1 MKTEMVL
8 DTRTLPVSVFHPVV
22 LTRAG
27 AAEIAAMLLE
37 AHDLIARIPEQMRG
51 QLGVRH
57 YFCDELQGGRLLIT
71 DALTASNEKDTS
83 TESVS

>member
-1 MKTEMVL
+1 MKTETDLHARLLFRPAVL
-8 DTRTLPVSVFHPVV
+8 R
-22 LTRAG
+22 RAA

-37 AHDLIARIPEQMRG
+37 AHDLISRLPEQLRE

-57 YFCDELQGGRLLIT
+57 YFCDELQGCHLLIT
-71 DALTASNEKDTS
+71 DALAAANEKDTS